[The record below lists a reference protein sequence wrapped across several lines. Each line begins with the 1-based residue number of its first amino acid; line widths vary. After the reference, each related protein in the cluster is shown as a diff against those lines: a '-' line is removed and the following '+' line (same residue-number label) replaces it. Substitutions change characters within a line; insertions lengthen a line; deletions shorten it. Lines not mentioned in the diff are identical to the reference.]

1 MAIFNNITDGGGDLK
16 KALDG
21 KINLDGSNADF
32 SNLSA
37 TAKTNIANTGIP
49 DYTQEQSITSG
60 WTATE
65 NGLIFAYNKALHNA
79 VAQLL
84 VNGVRVGYTSG
95 GETVQDPTSMYA
107 IVKKGDIITFTNM
120 SRVVFYPFIN
130 NI

>member
-65 NGLIFAYNKALHNA
+65 NGLIFAYNKALQN

-84 VNGVRVGYTSG
+84 VNGVIVGYTSG
-95 GETVQDPTSMYA
+95 GAIVQDPTSMYA

-120 SRVVFYPFIN
+120 SIVVFYPFIN